1 MRCGYLAGGLFFSDG
16 SFAREV
22 PNDPNIFFIGEEIAM
37 AARAFTHGYDI
48 YAHTKFCSGISIPAR
63 STVRFG
69 QITIMKPKKRVQ

>member
-1 MRCGYLAGGLFFSDG
+1 MRCGYLAGVYFSDG

-48 YAHTKFCSGISIPAR
+48 YAPHKILLWHFYTR
-63 STVRFG
+63 SEHSKVWSDHNNEAKETV
-69 QITIMKPKKRVQ
+69 Q